1 MAAAVVN
8 DVTGMNPI
16 EVAGI
21 VTPRSV
27 EQVIQAVRSTRGP
40 ISVGGGRFSMGGHTA
55 SSNALQL
62 DMRGMNRVLAFYPA
76 ERRIRVESGIRWCD
90 IQRFIDPHG
99 LSVKIMQTYANFT
112 VGGSLSVNVHG
123 RYVGLGPLIMSV
135 RRIQVVL
142 ADGTVVE
149 ATPTEN
155 SEIFYGAIGG
165 YGGLGVITEAT
176 LDLADNVRVKRQ
188 DRTMPIGAYRDW
200 FVHHVRDSAAV
211 VFHNADIYPDEYE
224 RVNAVSYVRTDEP
237 V

>member
-123 RYVGLGPLIMSV
+123 RYMGLGPLILAV
-135 RRIQVVL
+135 RWMQLVL
-142 ADGTVVE
+142 ADGFLVD

-155 SEIFYGAIGG
+155 AELYYGAIGS
-165 YGGLGVITEAT
+165 YGALGVIVAAE
-176 LDLADNVRVKRQ
+176 LDLVDNVRVKRESRRITIEQ
-188 DRTMPIGAYRDW
+188 YLE
-200 FVHHVRDSAAV
+200 F
-211 VFHNADIYPDEYE
+211 FKN
-224 RVNAVSYVRTDEP
+224 
-237 V
+237 